1 MEKNRLLMQLVPAEK
16 PELTAARQIA
26 GNADGVVRSATAYYK
41 QLRKTMLPVVEAL
54 LAEQLDAETAKVVEA
69 LPEYGRLKELARQG
83 RRVNIALLRAMFG
96 PSSPDGFKLF
106 LAFESEK
113 EREAGPLFSG
123 AKAARLLA
131 RAATC
136 PVHPDTLRA
145 FLKDNPD
152 GCLGSV
158 SAKQWESIK

>member
-1 MEKNRLLMQLVPAEK
+1 MEKNRLMMQLVPAEK
-16 PELTAARQIA
+16 PELTAAKQVA
-26 GNADGVVRSATAYYK
+26 QHADGVVRSATAYYK

-54 LAEQLDAETAKVVEA
+54 LSHELDGETASTVEA

-83 RRVNIALLRAMFG
+83 RRVNIALLKAVFG

-106 LAFESEK
+106 LAFESRK

-136 PVHPDTLRA
+136 PIHPDMLRA
-145 FLKDNPD
+145 YLKDNPD
-152 GCLGSV
+152 ACLGSI
-158 SAKQWESIK
+158 SQKQWETVK